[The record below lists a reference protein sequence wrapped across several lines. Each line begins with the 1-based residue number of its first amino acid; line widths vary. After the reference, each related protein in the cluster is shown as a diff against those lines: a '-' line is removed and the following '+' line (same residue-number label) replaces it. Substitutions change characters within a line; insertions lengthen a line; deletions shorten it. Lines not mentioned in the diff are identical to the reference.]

1 MRTWV
6 QNLYRWCAPVATG
19 RRKRLVS
26 VRRFSSQQLEAGAD
40 SQKGEGNPH
49 YTRSHLR
56 GPPMHSALPCMRVRK
71 SRSSQT
77 AQETA
82 STCQRST
89 TLRPERTA
97 NKGARGEPSAGCFR
111 SLSLFLSGRLLT
123 TRCSTVLG
131 NPLSR
136 SAAAL
141 STKHR
146 IDYVP
151 GNATYQQG
159 CFAVSL
165 EIPHTAGRRA
175 RRSNAN
181 SPGIREE

>member
-1 MRTWV
+1 VRTWV

-111 SLSLFLSGRLLT
+111 SLSLP
-123 TRCSTVLG
+123 V
-131 NPLSR
+131 R
-136 SAAAL
+136 SAFDNSL
-141 STKHR
+141 QHGLGQSTQPECCGF
-146 IDYVP
+146 I
-151 GNATYQQG
+151 NET
-159 CFAVSL
+159 
-165 EIPHTAGRRA
+165 PH
-175 RRSNAN
+175 
-181 SPGIREE
+181 